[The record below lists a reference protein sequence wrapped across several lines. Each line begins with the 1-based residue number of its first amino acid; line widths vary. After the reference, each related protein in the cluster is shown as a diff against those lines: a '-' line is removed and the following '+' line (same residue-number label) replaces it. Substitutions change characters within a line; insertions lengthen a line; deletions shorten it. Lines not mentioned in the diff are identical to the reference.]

1 MVVPVEIDPLDGM
14 ALVDSGLILTSEA
27 EDRDA
32 ISRAFRLLLDSTVVG
47 RKARP
52 TSAPRR

>member
-14 ALVDSGLILTSEA
+14 ALVDHRLISTSEV

-32 ISRAFRLLLDSTVVG
+32 ISRAFRLLLDSLRDASPST
-47 RKARP
+47 
-52 TSAPRR
+52 